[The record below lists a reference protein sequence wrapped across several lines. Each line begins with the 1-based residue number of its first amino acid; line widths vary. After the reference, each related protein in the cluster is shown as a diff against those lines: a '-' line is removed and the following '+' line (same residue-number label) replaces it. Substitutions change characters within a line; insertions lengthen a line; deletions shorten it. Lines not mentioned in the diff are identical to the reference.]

1 MQGLKEF
8 LLDKVYFPCRLAII
22 QSLALAVT
30 ATPST
35 KSHRFEFQIHIIIEG
50 KVQEPVAEVECVPK
64 QFVYK

>member
-1 MQGLKEF
+1 MQGLEEF

-35 KSHRFEFQIHIIIEG
+35 KSHRFEFEG